1 MSDFLDNLKNSLD
14 KGEFNSEAAKKILDV
29 DKRAENAKGLSE
41 EDQKKLKELIAKEAV
56 SPEEAA
62 KHNTEYEA
70 KMKALKEIDGVNA
83 QLANLIDM
91 EDMIEAS
98 IKDMM
103 GFINELEDKFS
114 KQIEEKN
121 PIYDQLRLK
130 IEAIKLRYSVIVEPL
145 N

>member
-14 KGEFNSEAAKKILDV
+14 KGEFNSEAAKKILEV
-29 DKRAENAKGLSE
+29 DKKADNAKGLTE

-62 KHNTEYEA
+62 KHNTEYET

-83 QLANLIDM
+83 QLANLIDI
-91 EDMIEAS
+91 EDMVQAS
-98 IKDMM
+98 INDMM
-103 GFINELEDKFS
+103 SFIKELETQFE

-121 PIYDQLRLK
+121 IIYNDLSLK
-130 IEAIKLRYSVIVEPL
+130 IEEVKTKYVSIVKPL